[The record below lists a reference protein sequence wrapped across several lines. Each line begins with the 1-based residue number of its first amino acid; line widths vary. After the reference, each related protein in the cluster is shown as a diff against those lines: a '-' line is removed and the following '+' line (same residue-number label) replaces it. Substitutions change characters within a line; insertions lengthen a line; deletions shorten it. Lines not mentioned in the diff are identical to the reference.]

1 MENEQVQ
8 TSQNV
13 SILNQMKESIDGTEE
28 ETVETCN
35 GKIFLNC
42 VLDDSRNSQN
52 LSDYDDLADFIEC
65 KQGKDYN
72 GWLKDRQRYRNWRS
86 QKMAVLRWK
95 KKIKTLKLIRKK

>member
-13 SILNQMKESIDGTEE
+13 SVLNKMKESIDGTEE

-42 VLDDSRNSQN
+42 VLDDSQN
-52 LSDYDDLADFIEC
+52 LSDHDDLADFIEC

-95 KKIKTLKLIRKK
+95 KKIKTLKLIRTK

>member
-1 MENEQVQ
+1 MKNEQVQ

-13 SILNQMKESIDGTEE
+13 SILNQMKEFIDGTEE

-42 VLDDSRNSQN
+42 VLDDSQN
-52 LSDYDDLADFIEC
+52 LFDYDDLANFIEC

-72 GWLKDRQRYRNWRS
+72 GWLKD
-86 QKMAVLRWK
+86 
-95 KKIKTLKLIRKK
+95 

>member
-8 TSQNV
+8 ASQNV

-35 GKIFLNC
+35 GNIFLNC
-42 VLDDSRNSQN
+42 VLEGSRK

-65 KQGKDYN
+65 KRVKDYS
-72 GWLKDRQRYRNWRS
+72 GWLKDRQRYRNRRS
-86 QKMAVLRWK
+86 LKMAVLRWK
-95 KKIKTLKLIRKK
+95 KKIKTLKFIKKQK

>member
-1 MENEQVQ
+1 MGNEQVR

-42 VLDDSRNSQN
+42 VLDDSQN

-86 QKMAVLRWK
+86 QKLAVLRWK